1 MVGVQIKAP
10 NGYLDLKNPYIRI
23 THLICCVPKPS
34 GTRNLATEEFSVIR
48 KLIATDN
55 DRATTILRLVLGV
68 IFFAHG
74 AQKALGWFGGY
85 GFAGTMGFFTGAMHI
100 PAIFAFLAI
109 AAEFLGGLG
118 LIFGLLTRVAAFGI
132 FCDMIVAVALVHARF
147 GFFMNW
153 TGAQKGEGYEY
164 HILLLAASAFL
175 MIRGAGAASV
185 DRLLSSRADNRTIKA
200 RLQGCLSRET

>member
-1 MVGVQIKAP
+1 M
-10 NGYLDLKNPYIRI
+10 
-23 THLICCVPKPS
+23 
-34 GTRNLATEEFSVIR
+34 FR
-48 KLIATDN
+48 KLIATHN
-55 DRATTILRLVLGV
+55 DIATTILRLALGV

-74 AQKALGWFGGY
+74 AQKTLGWFGGY

-100 PAIFAFLAI
+100 PTVFAFLAI

-164 HILLLAASAFL
+164 HLLLLATTAFL

-200 RLQGCLSRET
+200 RLQAA